1 MSREVAGRAL
11 LGSFEGPSG
20 RGDAEVSRVAREVSS
35 GASGG
40 SARSFEE
47 TVEGRNRR
55 GKTERR
61 AELRG

>member
-1 MSREVAGRAL
+1 MVRAASAMPFAGV
-11 LGSFEGPSG
+11 SG
-20 RGDAEVSRVAREVSS
+20 RGGAGVRRASRKVSTME
-35 GASGG
+35 SGG
-40 SARSFEE
+40 SARSFED